1 MLLKTALR
9 SWLFLGVLVLVAC
22 GDFTLVEPQPQPEE
36 PLLSVHVS
44 ALSNET
50 ESTRY
55 ELSAYFRRG
64 TDARGEPT
72 EIADSALYVE
82 GTPVLPEPETTPGAW
97 LYRWQQTRAA
107 TGDGADSIRV
117 AFPAIASSSPSTS
130 SITIPVTRRE
140 GPVDVRLTRGQDL
153 LLRVSSADGAP
164 PGLSGALGFWTLEI
178 RQSCSGGDPGPQF
191 EIRGSSPY
199 GSELR
204 VPWQWLATLPGSS
217 MSACF
222 RAFSSFQVAGSP
234 YRASVTV
241 IVELV
246 WRIQVIEPA
255 A

>member
-9 SWLFLGVLVLVAC
+9 SWLFPGVLVLVAC

-55 ELSAYFRRG
+55 SLNALFHRG
-64 TDARGEPT
+64 TNVRGEPT
-72 EIADSALYVE
+72 EVADRALYVE
-82 GTPVLPEPETTPGAW
+82 GTPVLPEPETIPGAW
-97 LYRWQQTRAA
+97 SYRWQQTRAT

-117 AFPAIASSSPSTS
+117 AFPVIANSSPGTS
-130 SITIPVTRRE
+130 SITIPLTRRE
-140 GPVDVRLTRGQDL
+140 DPVDVRLTRGEDL
-153 LLRVSSADGAP
+153 LLRVSSADDAP
-164 PGLSGALGFWTLEI
+164 PELSGGVIFWTLEI

-222 RAFSSFQVAGSP
+222 RAFSSFQVVGSP
-234 YRASVTV
+234 YRATVTV

-246 WRIQVIEPA
+246 WRIQVVEPA
-255 A
+255 I